1 MVRRRGTRGQSTLE
15 YILVVAAV
23 VAIILGVA
31 YTFLKPAVETTV
43 QDSADTISAAADKVK
58 VGLGL

>member
-1 MVRRRGTRGQSTLE
+1 MGRRTGERGQSTLE

-23 VAIILGVA
+23 LAGIIAIVTLA
-31 YTFLKPAVETTV
+31 MKPAMNKTV

-58 VGLGL
+58 TGLGL